1 MIGEDYELSILAPH
15 WAWEAGAAVFELW
28 DGERSLTY
36 WVREIPTPR
45 QAATLLTEHGGP
57 PEEERGKP
65 RELDPVGGEGGRPD
79 QRREQDSGSQRL
91 HENGT
96 RRSTGWLVQ
105 QLSEEF
111 GVRVDEQAKAVRT
124 LGHTSFPH
132 RTPPPGPVRLR
143 HDRSETLAKK
153 FLPD

>member
-15 WAWEAGAAVFELW
+15 WGWEVRAAVFEFW
-28 DGERSLTY
+28 DGESSLSY

-57 PEEERGKP
+57 PEEERGEP

-79 QRREQDSGSQRL
+79 QRREKDSGSRRL

-105 QLSEEF
+105 QLS
-111 GVRVDEQAKAVRT
+111 
-124 LGHTSFPH
+124 
-132 RTPPPGPVRLR
+132 
-143 HDRSETLAKK
+143 
-153 FLPD
+153 

>member
-15 WAWEAGAAVFELW
+15 WPWEAGAAVFELW
-28 DGERSLTY
+28 NGEISYLLGSRD
-36 WVREIPTPR
+36 PDTPASR
-45 QAATLLTEHGGP
+45 DAAQRARGP

-79 QRREQDSGSQRL
+79 QRREQDSGSRRL

-105 QLSEEF
+105 QLS
-111 GVRVDEQAKAVRT
+111 
-124 LGHTSFPH
+124 
-132 RTPPPGPVRLR
+132 
-143 HDRSETLAKK
+143 
-153 FLPD
+153 